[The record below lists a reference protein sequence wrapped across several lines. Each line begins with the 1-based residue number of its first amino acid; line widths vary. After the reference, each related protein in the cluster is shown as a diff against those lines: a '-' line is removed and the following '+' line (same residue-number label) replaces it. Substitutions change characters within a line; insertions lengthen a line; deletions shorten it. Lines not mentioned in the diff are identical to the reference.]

1 MDVEGSLRDGNRS
14 DQTVEKRHR
23 GKLYLLSEVSAWED
37 KGTGLVSI
45 IAADEGKRLIVRDE
59 NSDVLLHDRPVLP
72 NDDSY
77 RLQGDGAAKSI
88 LVWEDVGLEKDCALS
103 FQDAESAQ
111 EIFSELC
118 GEKAKRLLPFPEVEH
133 LPELARAL
141 TFVLPSQK
149 EALANECLDERFIAA
164 LRQAFHTAEDSHN
177 PQDLMLL
184 WRIARGVFMLANHAL
199 TRRYMRHDMFED
211 TMGMLEFDEGLPED
225 RRICH
230 RQVLKVAVRF
240 KQVLSFQDAELLER
254 IHLNYRLQYLKD
266 YALARVLDDAA
277 LASLTQLVIMNNNY
291 LLDYLRQN
299 DALLS
304 QLFDGLKNKD
314 MQSLLFLQDA
324 CRLAK
329 TMPPSERKLL
339 YEKMMQH
346 QLFSV
351 LQQFLTEEPE
361 PKDGTEGPVPR
372 HMAMEVLA
380 LSTLSDASHLRRYL
394 LGGQQ
399 EVPAFLGNLICLLL
413 ADPDHGVQSQVADV
427 LQLVM
432 DPSQVA
438 PKSRAAFLDALY
450 GHGVLEFIAK
460 PLMDLTDIEAEADT
474 SRLSSSGC
482 FAIQTI
488 CELLAFAV
496 ASHGQRPEA
505 LIKKNSLAQ
514 KALVVA
520 AASGH
525 KYLQLAPIRLVKAM
539 TKAEDHMYLFHML
552 DTGVFGLIWKILEQ
566 SCQPPSMGGG
576 LLAAAVSEL
585 LEVIRLQ
592 NAKPL
597 VWHICT
603 EYEGTLRSLAPRLK
617 VAEALLAR
625 HEKNREEEAE
635 RRHKAKASN
644 ALRRMARGHRLD
656 ETEQGATD
664 VPETRAEVQD
674 APTVEEVEDDSVAGK
689 NFAENF
695 GADADDADSDFSDSD
710 EEEEEEAVEADASDS
725 STSESEKEEGLF
737 RGRTP
742 QALMLLIRKAVDEED
757 EDTVRK
763 ALRVAWSEGAHPDE
777 KDAEFLSQL
786 RDWLGED
793 EALNA
798 LILQNGLQREMA
810 MEEVLG
816 PQDDDSPPDH
826 PEPATSETALGEGEV
841 KMAPEVATGRT
852 APKTQSRRGAPHLAI
867 SRLQAERCRNF
878 IASPK
883 VDASGDR
890 SGRRNSKLPEG
901 KVMQKE
907 ELPGRRSL
915 SHASKRA
922 RKETPA
928 IPA

>member
-1 MDVEGSLRDGNRS
+1 MDVEGNLRDRS
-14 DQTVEKRHR
+14 EQKVEKRHR

-72 NDDSY
+72 NDDCY
-77 RLQGDGAAKSI
+77 RLQGEGAAKSI

-199 TRRYMRHDMFED
+199 TRRYMRHDIFED

-394 LGGQQ
+394 LGGQK

-450 GHGVLEFIAK
+450 SHGVLEFIAK
-460 PLMDLTDIEAEADT
+460 PLIDLTDIEAEADT

-552 DTGVFGLIWKILEQ
+552 ETGVFGVILKILEQ

-603 EYEGTLRSLAPRLK
+603 EYEGILRSLAPRLK

-644 ALRRMARGHRLD
+644 ALRRMAQGHQLD

-664 VPETRAEVQD
+664 VPKSCAEAQD
-674 APTVEEVEDDSVAGK
+674 SPTVEEVEDDSVAGK
-689 NFAENF
+689 NFAEIF
-695 GADADDADSDFSDSD
+695 GADADDADSDFSDSDD

-725 STSESEKEEGLF
+725 STSEEEGLF

-763 ALRVAWSEGAHPDE
+763 ALRVAWREGAHPDE

-826 PEPATSETALGEGEV
+826 PEPATSTALEGEV
-841 KMAPEVATGRT
+841 KMASEVATGR

-901 KVMQKE
+901 KGMQE
-907 ELPGRRSL
+907 EPPGRRSL

>member
-1 MDVEGSLRDGNRS
+1 MSL
-14 DQTVEKRHR
+14 
-23 GKLYLLSEVSAWED
+23 
-37 KGTGLVSI
+37 
-45 IAADEGKRLIVRDE
+45 AA
-59 NSDVLLHDRPVLP
+59 
-72 NDDSY
+72 
-77 RLQGDGAAKSI
+77 
-88 LVWEDVGLEKDCALS
+88 
-103 FQDAESAQ
+103 
-111 EIFSELC
+111 
-118 GEKAKRLLPFPEVEH
+118 
-133 LPELARAL
+133 
-141 TFVLPSQK
+141 
-149 EALANECLDERFIAA
+149 
-164 LRQAFHTAEDSHN
+164 RQ
-177 PQDLMLL
+177 
-184 WRIARGVFMLANHAL
+184 
-199 TRRYMRHDMFED
+199 
-211 TMGMLEFDEGLPED
+211 
-225 RRICH
+225 
-230 RQVLKVAVRF
+230 
-240 KQVLSFQDAELLER
+240 
-254 IHLNYRLQYLKD
+254 
-266 YALARVLDDAA
+266 
-277 LASLTQLVIMNNNY
+277 
-291 LLDYLRQN
+291 
-299 DALLS
+299 
-304 QLFDGLKNKD
+304 
-314 MQSLLFLQDA
+314 
-324 CRLAK
+324 
-329 TMPPSERKLL
+329 
-339 YEKMMQH
+339 
-346 QLFSV
+346 
-351 LQQFLTEEPE
+351 
-361 PKDGTEGPVPR
+361 
-372 HMAMEVLA
+372 VLA

-450 GHGVLEFIAK
+450 SHGVLDLIAK
-460 PLMDLTDIEAEADT
+460 PLMDLTDLEAEADT

-520 AASGH
+520 AASGQ

-552 DTGVFGLIWKILEQ
+552 DTGIFGLILKILEQ

-603 EYEGTLRSLAPRLK
+603 EYEGILRSLAPRLK

-644 ALRRMARGHRLD
+644 ALRRMARGHHLD
-656 ETEQGATD
+656 ETEQGAT
-664 VPETRAEVQD
+664 VPKTCAEVQD

-689 NFAENF
+689 SFAEIF

-710 EEEEEEAVEADASDS
+710 EEEEEEAAEDASDS
-725 STSESEKEEGLF
+725 VSTSSESSEEGLF
-737 RGRTP
+737 RGLTP
-742 QALMLLIRKAVDEED
+742 QALMMHIRNAAKEED

-763 ALRVAWSEGAHPDE
+763 ALRVLWREGAHPDA

-826 PEPATSETALGEGEV
+826 PEPATSGTALEGEV
-841 KMAPEVATGRT
+841 KMAQEAMDPMCWGLDFLTSKPNLSNSLATLGARGTATVAMCSDSDAPRAARDVLARAGITKKPKSSDKATPAATPAGPLLVMRSYYFEEKPTEDPPREVNSKPVPQYLGLNLEEHRDFFHEAACTLDDLLTTNFGVHLPPQDLMWPVEPLHMTTFFLGGAKADSAVPLLSEAPEGSIWELQTAHLIYLEGALLMMSLRVPDTLPLDVGCLPHATLLCGPGFAPRDANEVLARATDLGWLDDVAQLSTGRLDVLGSVRNLYIQPFPDVVLPARLEAFWPQPKKMLGWVATGR
-852 APKTQSRRGAPHLAI
+852 AALKTQSRRGAHHWAAI

-878 IASPK
+878 IASQPK

-901 KVMQKE
+901 KVLQKE
-907 ELPGRRSL
+907 EPPGRRSL

>member
-1 MDVEGSLRDGNRS
+1 MSL
-14 DQTVEKRHR
+14 
-23 GKLYLLSEVSAWED
+23 
-37 KGTGLVSI
+37 
-45 IAADEGKRLIVRDE
+45 AA
-59 NSDVLLHDRPVLP
+59 
-72 NDDSY
+72 
-77 RLQGDGAAKSI
+77 
-88 LVWEDVGLEKDCALS
+88 
-103 FQDAESAQ
+103 
-111 EIFSELC
+111 
-118 GEKAKRLLPFPEVEH
+118 
-133 LPELARAL
+133 
-141 TFVLPSQK
+141 
-149 EALANECLDERFIAA
+149 
-164 LRQAFHTAEDSHN
+164 RQ
-177 PQDLMLL
+177 
-184 WRIARGVFMLANHAL
+184 
-199 TRRYMRHDMFED
+199 
-211 TMGMLEFDEGLPED
+211 
-225 RRICH
+225 
-230 RQVLKVAVRF
+230 
-240 KQVLSFQDAELLER
+240 
-254 IHLNYRLQYLKD
+254 
-266 YALARVLDDAA
+266 
-277 LASLTQLVIMNNNY
+277 
-291 LLDYLRQN
+291 
-299 DALLS
+299 
-304 QLFDGLKNKD
+304 
-314 MQSLLFLQDA
+314 
-324 CRLAK
+324 
-329 TMPPSERKLL
+329 
-339 YEKMMQH
+339 
-346 QLFSV
+346 
-351 LQQFLTEEPE
+351 
-361 PKDGTEGPVPR
+361 
-372 HMAMEVLA
+372 VLA

-450 GHGVLEFIAK
+450 SHGVLDLIAK
-460 PLMDLTDIEAEADT
+460 PLMDLTDLEAEADT

-520 AASGH
+520 AASGQ

-552 DTGVFGLIWKILEQ
+552 DTGIFGLILKILEQ

-603 EYEGTLRSLAPRLK
+603 EYEGILRSLAPRLK

-644 ALRRMARGHRLD
+644 ALRRMARGHHLD
-656 ETEQGATD
+656 ETEQGAT
-664 VPETRAEVQD
+664 VPKTCAEVQD

-689 NFAENF
+689 SFAEIF

-710 EEEEEEAVEADASDS
+710 EEEEEEAAEDASDS
-725 STSESEKEEGLF
+725 VSTSSESSEEGLF
-737 RGRTP
+737 RGLTP
-742 QALMLLIRKAVDEED
+742 QALMMHIRNAAKEED

-763 ALRVAWSEGAHPDE
+763 ALRVLWREGAHPDA

-826 PEPATSETALGEGEV
+826 PEPATSGTALEGEV
-841 KMAPEVATGRT
+841 KMAQEVATGR
-852 APKTQSRRGAPHLAI
+852 AALKTQSRRGAHHWAAI

-878 IASPK
+878 IASQPK

-901 KVMQKE
+901 KVLQKE
-907 ELPGRRSL
+907 EPPGRRSL